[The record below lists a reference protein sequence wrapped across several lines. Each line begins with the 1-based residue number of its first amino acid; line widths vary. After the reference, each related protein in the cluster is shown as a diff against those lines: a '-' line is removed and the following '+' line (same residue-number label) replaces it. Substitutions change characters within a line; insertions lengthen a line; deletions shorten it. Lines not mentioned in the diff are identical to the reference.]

1 MRSLI
6 HVVLIMCFSG
16 SFLGVFAQDSVSRS
30 GFAVVTL
37 VSGNVPGLIATE
49 TIRNQASAGP
59 DQAILAPS
67 PLITSASL
75 LVPIGPVIENTTA
88 IAIAN
93 PSIGAGAVNLVLSDM
108 GGNLIFNSNVVLGP
122 NEQVAKFLN
131 EFFTIPP
138 AGFTPA
144 MLLTI
149 SSQIPVGIVALN
161 FRGGD
166 ITSVPLANLVTA
178 TPVLVQ
184 PAMPIPPTIPQTVP
198 PTMPPA
204 GFGIGLPA
212 PPEPKP
218 ASPFPVTVTSSPV
231 PTTNSVVGGVSLLF
245 PQVVTGLNWSTE
257 IAIGNTSTT
266 SQVAQVDFFDPSG
279 VQTGS
284 FTHVL
289 VPARGVVILSADT
302 AEAPSN

>member
-1 MRSLI
+1 
-6 HVVLIMCFSG
+6 MCFSG
-16 SFLGVFAQDSVSRS
+16 SFLGAFAQDSVSRS

-49 TIRNQASAGP
+49 TIRNQASAAP
-59 DQAILAPS
+59 DQTILAPS

-75 LVPIGPVIENTTA
+75 LVSVGPVIENTTA

-93 PSIGAGAVNLVLSDM
+93 PSTGAGAVNLVLSDM
-108 GGNLIFNSNVVLGP
+108 GGNLIFNTNVVLGP

-161 FRGGD
+161 FRGGGV
-166 ITSVPLANLVTA
+166 TSVPLANLVTA

-184 PAMPIPPTIPQTVP
+184 PAMPIPPTVP
-198 PTMPPA
+198 PTTPPA
-204 GFGIGLPA
+204 GLGIGLPA

-231 PTTNSVVGGVSLLF
+231 PTTNSVVGGVSLVF

-289 VPARGVVILSADT
+289 VPARGVVVLSAAD
-302 AEAPSN
+302 AFAPSN

>member
-1 MRSLI
+1 MWSFI

-16 SFLGVFAQDSVSRS
+16 SFLAVFAQDSVSRS

-75 LVPIGPVIENTTA
+75 LVPVGPIIENTTA

-93 PSIGAGAVNLVLSDM
+93 PSSGAGAVNLVLSDM
-108 GGNLIFNSNVVLGP
+108 GGNLIFNTNVVLGP

-161 FRGGD
+161 FRGGN

-184 PAMPIPPTIPQTVP
+184 PAMPIPPTVP
-198 PTMPPA
+198 PTMAPA

-212 PPEPKP
+212 PAEPKP

-231 PTTNSVVGGVSLLF
+231 PTTNSVVGGVSLVF

-284 FTHVL
+284 FTDVL

-302 AEAPSN
+302 AGAPSN